1 MEYTLKDKLTITKDF
16 LSDLEMKSWQEIEN
30 LQAQIANIEE
40 TEENYKLIQLL
51 KNLLTSYYV
60 FTGGLENLSDE
71 KTTAKVMNCHKQVET
86 EIKVV
91 KAIAPEVS
99 YDDICEDDLFEPVA
113 AEKQDGVDEIEPFE
127 YFVDFDEP
135 IGDPISDEDL
145 YGNK

>member
-60 FTGGLENLSDE
+60 FTGGLENLSNE
-71 KTTAKVMNCHKQVET
+71 KATTKVMNCPKQVET
-86 EIKVV
+86 EIKVANAV
-91 KAIAPEVS
+91 EPEVS
-99 YDDICEDDLFEPVA
+99 YDDTYEDDLFEPVA
-113 AEKQDGVDEIEPFE
+113 VEKRDAVDEIEPFE